1 MPACETV
8 TLATPDGP
16 MPAYLARPDS
26 AGKGGAAKGGEARGG
41 AAKGGAAAKGG
52 VIVVQEA
59 WGVNHHIQDVARRFA
74 VAGWD
79 AVAPAF
85 FHRQGSPVLDYE
97 DLASVM
103 PLLGQLTAEGLAAD
117 LTAAVD
123 YLAAAGHPAG
133 NVAVVG
139 FCMGGTVSFYAGT
152 LHPLGAAVTFY
163 GGGVSQGRFGLP
175 SLVDL
180 APRLQAPWLGHFG
193 DLNRGIPVADVE
205 ALRAA
210 TGPLGVP
217 TAVQRYADADHGFHC
232 DGRPAVYHRAAAGLA
247 WQRTLGWLDR
257 HAAAA

>member
-1 MPACETV
+1 MPACEAV
-8 TLATPDGP
+8 TLATADGP
-16 MPAYLARPDS
+16 MPAYVAPPD
-26 AGKGGAAKGGEARGG
+26 GV
-41 AAKGGAAAKGG
+41 AKGG

-123 YLAAAGHPAG
+123 YL
-133 NVAVVG
+133 
-139 FCMGGTVSFYAGT
+139 
-152 LHPLGAAVTFY
+152 
-163 GGGVSQGRFGLP
+163 P

-193 DLNRGIPVADVE
+193 DLDRGIPVADVE

-210 TGPLGVP
+210 TGPVGVP

-257 HAAAA
+257 HAAVA